1 MSRYYYFKPHIVR
14 FVQARYGKCL
24 LCGKEAKGST
34 VIWVKNVGVVC
45 RNHDAYALIYEYD
58 DGYHTSQTVVKIF
71 AKKEEAESECREL
84 NRRMV
89 EARIITGFRPTSY
102 TVRPLRELVDLQ
114 ERVTELE
121 E

>member
-1 MSRYYYFKPHIVR
+1 
-14 FVQARYGKCL
+14 
-24 LCGKEAKGST
+24 
-34 VIWVKNVGVVC
+34 
-45 RNHDAYALIYEYD
+45 
-58 DGYHTSQTVVKIF
+58 
-71 AKKEEAESECREL
+71 
-84 NRRMV
+84 MV